1 VVGAAVLVF
10 ALALGLRLIHLYS
23 IRDIGFFNHPVSDGL
38 IFDQRARGIAAGD
51 WLGPADFVH
60 APLYAYVLGVIQIAA
75 GHDLW
80 AVRVAQILLGSLSC
94 VLLLLAARRFFNSR
108 IAVVAALLLAVYPPA
123 IFFDGLIQK
132 TTLALFLSTLLLW
145 LLGVCASRPGIGR
158 WLAAGAVSGLLA
170 LTRQNALAL
179 VPLLLAW
186 LWIRSAHVPVRRRL
200 WCTLACCVGLAVTL
214 LPWAVRNRVLTGEF
228 VLTTP
233 NLGQNFAM
241 GNHPEATGT
250 YLPFK
255 RGRGSAEFE
264 QQEWVKA
271 AEQALGRELSP
282 REVSKYY
289 LDAAVAYIKA
299 QPAAWLRLM
308 VKKCLMV
315 WNSYEAFDTQ
325 DYYLYQEWSPLLR
338 ILDRVFHFG
347 VLCPLAAAGVVLTWS
362 RRRGLWLLYA
372 WLLITTLA
380 VAAFVVFA
388 RYRFPLVP
396 VLLMFAGGAV
406 VEVVTLVHQGRLRR
420 LGVPALTV
428 QRNVA
433 VSWVAADLRVGRGDP
448 ERPTRRSAATG
459 LWMSCAVLLIALL
472 AAVVANWPVHSPRR
486 PRPVSYTNHGV
497 ALAAQGRFKEDLA
510 EIAKAL
516 ALNPDNVDAHL
527 AAGNSL
533 LELRR
538 YEEALGHFE
547 QARLGDPDYAGT
559 YRGLGDALQG
569 LRRFDEAAQH
579 YEQALGLDPADLTTL
594 TGLAG
599 VAAQQG
605 RFSEAA
611 GLCQQV
617 LRLDPTFAAAHLNL
631 GNTYALAGRLDEA
644 AAAYE
649 RALDHQPDYVNAL
662 YNLGLVELRRGQV
675 DRAVNALRRALELQ
689 PERQDVAAT
698 LEAVINSRPSA
709 PTGDKAAP

>member
-1 VVGAAVLVF
+1 MCAAVSVF
-10 ALALGLRLIHLYS
+10 ALALGLRLIYLYS

-38 IFDQRARGIAAGD
+38 IFDQRAQGIAAGD

-60 APLYAYVLGVIQIAA
+60 APLYGYVLGVIQIAA

-80 AVRVAQILLGSLSC
+80 TVRVAQMLLGSLSC

-145 LLGVCASRPGIGR
+145 LLGTCAPRPRIGR

-179 VPLLLAW
+179 VPLLFAW
-186 LWIRSAHVPVRRRL
+186 LWIRSAYVPLRRRL

-214 LPWAVRNRVLTGEF
+214 LPWAVRNRVVTGEF

-264 QQEWVKA
+264 QREWVKA
-271 AEQALGRELSP
+271 AEQALGRELSS
-282 REVSKYY
+282 REVSDYY

-325 DYYLYQEWSPLLR
+325 DYYLYQEWSRLLR

-347 VLCPLAAAGVVLTWS
+347 VLCPLAAAGVVLTWP
-362 RRRGLWLLYA
+362 RRRDLWLLYA

-396 VLLMFAGGAV
+396 VLLMFAGGALA
-406 VEVVTLVHQGRLRR
+406 EVVTLVHRVRWRR
-420 LGVPALTV
+420 LGVPA
-428 QRNVA
+428 
-433 VSWVAADLRVGRGDP
+433 
-448 ERPTRRSAATG
+448 
-459 LWMSCAVLLIALL
+459 LIALL

-486 PRPVSYTNHGV
+486 PQPVSYTNHGV

-516 ALNPDNVDAHL
+516 ALDPANVDAHL

-547 QARLGDPDYAGT
+547 QARVGDPNYAGT

-569 LRRFDEAAQH
+569 LQRFDEAAQH
-579 YEQALGLDPADLTTL
+579 YEQALGLDPENLTAL

-605 RFSEAA
+605 RFSKAA

-649 RALDHQPDYVNAL
+649 RALTHQPDYVNAL
-662 YNLGLVELRRGQV
+662 YNLGLVELRRGRV
-675 DRAVNALRRALELQ
+675 DRAVNTLRRALKLQ

-698 LEAVINSRPSA
+698 LEAMINSPPSA
-709 PTGDKAAP
+709 PTGDTAAP